1 MYKQLLKSIAEEIN
15 MMALLPLI
23 LFVSIFT
30 LVVIAVIFEKKKHI
44 DYMSQLPLEDQNHF
58 VSKSNNEL

>member
-15 MMALLPLI
+15 LMALLPLI

-30 LVVIAVIFEKKKHI
+30 LVVIAVIFQKKRHI
-44 DYMSQLPLEDQNHF
+44 EYMSHLPLDDQNQF
-58 VSKSNNEL
+58 VSNKQH